1 MARRT
6 ETIALTP
13 ASPGTE
19 RSLTVFRFGTPGARP
34 KAYVQASLHAD
45 ELPGGLVAHH
55 LIGLLDRAEVTGE
68 VVVVPAANPVGLGQF
83 VQRNH
88 IGRYDGASGENFNRA
103 WPDIAETVIERVDGR
118 LGADGA
124 ANGRVIQAAMA
135 EAAAGLEPR
144 RELDS
149 LRFALIGLAAD
160 ADVVLDLHCDSEA
173 ELYLYVGEDLWPDA
187 ADLAAELGAVATL
200 LAIESGGNSFDEAF
214 SVPWWKLKQRFGDE
228 FPIPAGCLSAT
239 VELRG
244 KSDVSD
250 RLAER
255 DAAALVRFLQRRG
268 FVAGDP
274 GPAPALVHP
283 ASPLTGCD
291 VVRAPVAGIVIYRR
305 ELGDI
310 VAAGEV
316 LAEIVDQTADPTAA
330 RTPVRS
336 RVDGR
341 LFTRVK
347 DRWAWPGKAIAK
359 VAGAEPLPD
368 RGDYL
373 LED

>member
-1 MARRT
+1 MAQRI

-45 ELPGGLVAHH
+45 ELPGGLAAHH
-55 LIGLLDRAEVTGE
+55 LIGLLDKAEVEGE
-68 VVVVPAANPVGLGQF
+68 IIVVPAANPVGLGQY
-83 VQRNH
+83 VLRGH
-88 IGRYDGASGENFNRA
+88 LGRYDGASGENFNRA
-103 WPDIAETVIERVDGR
+103 YPDITDPVIEAVDGR
-118 LGADGA
+118 LGPDGE
-124 ANGRVIQAAMA
+124 ANDRLIRAAMA
-135 EAAAGLEPR
+135 EAAAGLVPR

-187 ADLAAELGAVATL
+187 ADLSAELGAVATL
-200 LAIESGGNSFDEAF
+200 LAIDSGGNSFDEAF
-214 SVPWWKLKQRFGDE
+214 SLPWWKLKQRFGDA
-228 FPIPAGCLSAT
+228 FPIPAGCLSTT

-244 KSDVSD
+244 TGDVSD
-250 RLAER
+250 DLAAR
-255 DAAALVRFLQRRG
+255 DAAALFRFLQRRG

-274 GPAPALVHP
+274 GPVPELAHP
-283 ASPLTGCD
+283 ATPLTGCD
-291 VVRAPVAGIVIYRR
+291 VVRAPVPGIVVYRR
-305 ELGDI
+305 DLGAS

-316 LAEIVDQTADPTAA
+316 IAEIVDQTADPTAA
-330 RTPVRS
+330 RTPVHS

-341 LFTRVK
+341 LFTRAK
-347 DRWAWPGKAIAK
+347 GRWAWPGKVIAK
-359 VAGAEPLPD
+359 VAGAEPLPE

>member
-19 RSLTVFRFGTPGARP
+19 RSLTVFRFGAPGARP
-34 KAYVQASLHAD
+34 KAYLQASLHAN
-45 ELPGGLVAHH
+45 ELPGGLAAHH
-55 LIGLLDRAEVTGE
+55 LIALLDRAEVTGE
-68 VVVVPAANPVGLGQF
+68 VVVVPAANPVGLAQF
-83 VQRNH
+83 VLRGH

-103 WPDIAETVIERVDGR
+103 YPAIAETVIERVDGR
-118 LGADGA
+118 LGPDAA
-124 ANGRVIQAAMA
+124 ANGRLIQAAMA
-135 EAAAGLEPR
+135 EAAAGLAPQ

-149 LRFALIGLAAD
+149 LRFALIRLAAD
-160 ADVVLDLHCDSEA
+160 ADVVLDMHCDSEA

-200 LAIESGGNSFDEAF
+200 LAIDSGGNSFDEAF
-214 SVPWWKLKQRFGDE
+214 SLPWWKLKQRFGDE
-228 FPIPAGCLSAT
+228 FPIPLGCLSAT
-239 VELRG
+239 IELRG
-244 KSDVSD
+244 AGDVSD
-250 RLAER
+250 TLAER
-255 DAAALVRFLQRRG
+255 DAAALFRFLQRRG

-274 GPAPALVHP
+274 GQAPALVHP
-283 ASPLTGCD
+283 ATPLAGCD
-291 VVRAPVAGIVIYRR
+291 VVRAPVPGIVIYRR
-305 ELGDI
+305 DLGAI
-310 VAAGEV
+310 VRAGEV
-316 LAEIVDQTADPTAA
+316 IAEIVDQTADPAAA

-341 LFTRVK
+341 LFTRAK
-347 DRWAWPGKAIAK
+347 HRWAWPGKTIAK